1 MYVIEYGETWGV
13 NADAALHRIEYARG
27 NRSPVAK
34 AVVENNIGK
43 EPLKLR
49 LKSEGSSDKDGD
61 ALTYRW
67 KLTRTTGDERIER
80 VLSESANA
88 VATIEEPGSYTVSLE
103 VKDPKGA
110 LDVATYPVIVGNAR
124 PEVVFLSPKDGDFFT
139 PGEKITYRLQIDDIE
154 DGTSDFE
161 NADAR
166 NLETI
171 ELSAPSRTFVQA
183 SPLTLGQT
191 NNTPIPVGLDLM
203 RKSDCFNCH
212 AVDRAIVGPM
222 FAEVA
227 KKYRDVPNALETSI
241 KRVREGSTGVW
252 GKVAMLPHA
261 QHTPEQVSEMVR
273 YVYSIQADSNSKTV
287 GGLNNSIEVKADLS
301 GVQLEAF
308 YTDLGQGAIPA
319 LTGSQT
325 IRLRSRVVQAEQVDS
340 IRKAT
345 VLNSDRAQGK
355 AFVGAIE
362 SGAILQ
368 LNGITLTKVGQI
380 VLRVA
385 TAGQG
390 GFIEVHRD
398 KENGELI
405 GRVDVAVNGDWE
417 AFSELSILLEGQEGK
432 RDLFF
437 VFKNANGG
445 GGLMNIDS
453 IEFRK

>member
-1 MYVIEYGETWGV
+1 
-13 NADAALHRIEYARG
+13 
-27 NRSPVAK
+27 
-34 AVVENNIGK
+34 
-43 EPLKLR
+43 
-49 LKSEGSSDKDGD
+49 
-61 ALTYRW
+61 
-67 KLTRTTGDERIER
+67 
-80 VLSESANA
+80 
-88 VATIEEPGSYTVSLE
+88 
-103 VKDPKGA
+103 
-110 LDVATYPVIVGNAR
+110 
-124 PEVVFLSPKDGDFFT
+124 
-139 PGEKITYRLQIDDIE
+139 
-154 DGTSDFE
+154 
-161 NADAR
+161 
-166 NLETI
+166 
-171 ELSAPSRTFVQA
+171 
-183 SPLTLGQT
+183 
-191 NNTPIPVGLDLM
+191 
-203 RKSDCFNCH
+203 
-212 AVDRAIVGPM
+212 M